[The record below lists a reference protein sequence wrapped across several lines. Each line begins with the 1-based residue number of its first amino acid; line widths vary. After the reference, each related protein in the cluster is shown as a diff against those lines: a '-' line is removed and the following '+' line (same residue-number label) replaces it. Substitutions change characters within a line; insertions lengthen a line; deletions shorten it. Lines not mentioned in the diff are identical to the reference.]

1 MGVTV
6 VRTALTAETAV
17 TRARAS
23 VVIVAP
29 VAETSAALL
38 AAASSV
44 SIANAVVTAV
54 VPVANLNYIFMASGA
69 YLDTSGRFQ
78 YFPEEVFVTDA
89 TFRVV
94 GKTLND
100 TFGSDDYI
108 VSKSSDLAKHDE
120 ISVPDFIIRTLEYIR
135 TFTDTTEPVEALSY
149 TFARP
154 LANTFGTT
162 DAASFTAQKPLF
174 SSFGSTDFTTTA
186 LTKANFHSVAVPD
199 TVLKSSTK
207 SLSTSFS
214 QTDAVSR
221 NTGKALANT
230 FTTTDATS
238 YAFTRPLA
246 SSFGSTDFATTHL
259 TKSNVDSF
267 SFADSL
273 TKVVNSRLT
282 DTFSHVDS
290 TVMSAD
296 KALAHFVTTTDVH
309 NTIIGRVI
317 NDGFAMNDAAD
328 LADGITYQTVK
339 YVTNVTFVN
348 DSSSRAW
355 NANKADSISLGSAGF
370 LSSQNYC
377 DLSYFAEDYVGVS
390 RTFS

>member
-38 AAASSV
+38 AAATSV
-44 SIANAVVTAV
+44 SIASAVVTAV
-54 VPVANLNYIFMASGA
+54 VPVANLNYIVLVPAA

-78 YFPEEVFVTDA
+78 YFPEEIFVTDA

-120 ISVPDFIIRTLEYIR
+120 VSVPDFIIRTLEYIR
-135 TFTDTTEPVEALSY
+135 TFTDTTEPVETLSY

-154 LANTFGTT
+154 LAHTFGTT
-162 DAASFTAQKPLF
+162 DATSFTAQKPLF

-199 TVLKSSTK
+199 TVLKSATK

-214 QTDAVSR
+214 QTDAVST

-355 NANKADSISLGSAGF
+355 NANKADSISLGSSGI

>member
-38 AAASSV
+38 AAATSV
-44 SIANAVVTAV
+44 SIASAVVTAV

-78 YFPEEVFVTDA
+78 YFPDEVFVTDA

-100 TFGSDDYI
+100 TFGQDDYI
-108 VSKSSDLAKHDE
+108 TAKDTSLAKTDE

-135 TFTDTTEPVEALSY
+135 RFYDTTTPTEALSY
-149 TFARP
+149 TFSRP

-162 DAASFTAQKPLF
+162 DATSFTAQKPLF

-238 YAFTRPLA
+238 YAFARPLA

-259 TKSNVDSF
+259 TKANVDSF
-267 SFADSL
+267 SFTHNLA
-273 TKVVNSRLT
+273 KVVNSRLT

-296 KALAHFVTTTDVH
+296 KALAHSVTATDTHSKV
-309 NTIIGRVI
+309 IGRVI
-317 NDGFAMNDAAD
+317 NDGFAMNDFAD

-339 YVTNVTFVN
+339 YVNNLAFVS
-348 DSSSRAW
+348 DAKVLSSSLA
-355 NANKADSISLGSAGF
+355 KTDTVSLVSYGI

-377 DLSYFAEDYVGVS
+377 DMSYFAEDYVGLS

>member
-44 SIANAVVTAV
+44 QIASAVVTAV

-89 TFRVV
+89 MFRVV

-120 ISVPDFIIRTLEYIR
+120 VSVPDFIIRTLEYIR

-154 LANTFGTT
+154 LAHTFGTT
-162 DAASFTAQKPLF
+162 DATSFTAQKPLF

-207 SLSTSFS
+207 SLSSSFS
-214 QTDAVSR
+214 QTDAVST

-273 TKVVNSRLT
+273 TKDVNSRLT

-355 NANKADSISLGSAGF
+355 NANKADSVSLGSSGI